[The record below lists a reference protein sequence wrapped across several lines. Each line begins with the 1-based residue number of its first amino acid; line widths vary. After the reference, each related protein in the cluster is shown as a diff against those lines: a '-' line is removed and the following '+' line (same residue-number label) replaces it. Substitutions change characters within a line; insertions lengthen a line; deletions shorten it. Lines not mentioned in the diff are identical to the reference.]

1 MSTTTTTSEH
11 LTGEVRALLAAPRG
25 RGDDGVGRLAHADPV
40 WQAAVSTVVLADL
53 GGLAAVLWDRGWQ
66 PADLL
71 RQATREKTPGARDL
85 VAAVLAE
92 QARSYRDHP
101 GADPGWVAQVDAG
114 GTERWWRRDRPLL
127 PQVAARARTTTAAVT
142 RLVLVQLGGWR
153 SWAVAPPLPMLRPP
167 PSQWSASSRHRRE
180 AVDPKLL
187 ARVQALLAKA
197 EATEFP
203 EEGEALA
210 GKAQELMTR
219 YAIDVGMLDPELAV
233 GAAEGR
239 RIGVE
244 DPYARQKVGLLSAVG
259 RANRCQV
266 VYFRG
271 MGSCTV
277 FGMPADLELVELL
290 HTSLLLQATRA
301 MLGTGTPRDALGR
314 ATTRSFRTS
323 FLAAFAARVGHR
335 LEEAS
340 QTATTE
346 AEQQYG
352 SALLPVLAKRSDAVQ
367 ALVDEMLPRT
377 RRMRTTTISD
387 GRGWNAGLAAAD
399 AADLGGPRLRNGPRA
414 LGG

>member
-1 MSTTTTTSEH
+1 MSTATTSEH
-11 LTGEVRALLAAPRG
+11 LHDEVRALLAAARG
-25 RGDDGVGRLAHADPV
+25 RGEVVGRLAAADPV
-40 WQAAVSTVVLADL
+40 WQAAVSSVVLADL

-71 RQATREKTPGARDL
+71 RLASREKAPGARDL

-114 GTERWWRRDRPLL
+114 GADSWWRRDRPLL
-127 PQVAARARTTTAAVT
+127 LQIAARARTTTVAVC

-153 SWAVAPPLPMLRPP
+153 AWAMAPPLPMLRPP
-167 PSQWSASSRHRRE
+167 PSQWSAGTRHRAD

-197 EATEFP
+197 EATEFA

-244 DPYARQKVGLLSAVG
+244 DPYARQKVGLLGAVA

-266 VYFRG
+266 VYSRG
-271 MGSCTV
+271 LGSCTV

-301 MLGTGTPRDALGR
+301 MLGAGTTRDGLGR

-323 FLAAFAARVGHR
+323 FLAAFGARISNR
-335 LEEAS
+335 LEAAS
-340 QTATTE
+340 DTATTE
-346 AEQQYG
+346 AQETYG
-352 SALLPVLAKRSDAVQ
+352 SALLPVLARRNDAVQ
-367 ALVDEMLPRT
+367 ALVDEMVPRA
-377 RRMRTTTISD
+377 RRMRATTVSD
-387 GRGWNAGLAAAD
+387 GHGWTAGLAAAD
-399 AADLGGPRLRNGPRA
+399 AADLNGPRLRNAPRE

>member
-1 MSTTTTTSEH
+1 MSTTTTSEH
-11 LTGEVRALLAAPRG
+11 LTHEVRALLAAVRA
-25 RGDDGVGRLAHADPV
+25 RGDEVVGRLADPDPA
-40 WQAAVSTVVLADL
+40 WQTAVTTVVLSDL

-71 RQATREKTPGARDL
+71 RQAGRDKTPGARDL
-85 VAAVLAE
+85 VGAVLVD

-101 GADPGWVAQVDAG
+101 QADPEWLAQVDAG

-127 PQVAARARTTTAAVT
+127 PQVAARARTTPAAVT
-142 RLVLVQLGGWR
+142 RLVLLQLGVWR
-153 SWAVAPPLPMLRPP
+153 LWAVAPPIPILRPP
-167 PSQWSASSRHRRE
+167 PSQWSVSPRPRR
-180 AVDPKLL
+180 AGVDPKLL
-187 ARVQALLAKA
+187 TRVQALLAKA

-301 MLGTGTPRDALGR
+301 MLGAGTPRDALGR

-323 FLAAFAARVGHR
+323 FLAAFAARISHR

-346 AEQQYG
+346 AEHEYG
-352 SALLPVLAKRSDAVQ
+352 PALLPVLAKRSDAVQ
-367 ALVDEMLPRT
+367 ALVDEVLPRT
-377 RRMRTTTISD
+377 RRMRATTISD
-387 GRGWNAGLAAAD
+387 GRGWTAGLAAAD
-399 AADLGGPRLRNGPRA
+399 AADLGGPRLRNAPRA